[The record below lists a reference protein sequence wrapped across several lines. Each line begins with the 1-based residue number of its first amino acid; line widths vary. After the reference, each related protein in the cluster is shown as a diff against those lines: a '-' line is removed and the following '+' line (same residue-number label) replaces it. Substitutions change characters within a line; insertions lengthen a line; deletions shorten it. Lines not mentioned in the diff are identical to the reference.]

1 MGYYSD
7 LEKSIPTLDRSK
19 GSKRQFWEENL
30 YIIPRFTNQINHKPA
45 AESCRFKSYE
55 ALNFVDFYNHDS
67 CKSTQKIIIL
77 FARIDSSTTIGFE
90 LADLVPSELSLLVIL
105 SHFCWQAKKISKEF
119 IIGKNELWTFW
130 QNVVFVGN
138 ACERQLLYH

>member
-19 GSKRQFWEENL
+19 GSKRQFWVENL

-105 SHFCWQAKKISKEF
+105 SHFCWQAKKFFQRIYYWKE
-119 IIGKNELWTFW
+119 WTLNFLTKCCFCW
-130 QNVVFVGN
+130 
-138 ACERQLLYH
+138 